1 MKKLLL
7 MLMVLFTTLTVN
19 AKCDWSGYWMK
30 KSYQSQ
36 NLFQFKTNLHYEDT
50 CFNYTWLVYDY
61 QLKRVDTL
69 SEFAGGVVEVQFNAK
84 GKYKVSI
91 HAVNKCAKH
100 GMASCDTNFVYNVDI
115 TIYGEKAKMGYK
127 PSIKD
132 CKSYTFEMNNMRD
145 TCMSYYYEIWDGDE
159 WIDSMTNREWDML
172 TDSAIYFGY
181 GWEDKNLEY
190 YSTKSER
197 LLQHEFKD
205 SGRYI
210 VFTYWQNKCTG
221 IDTWAFHKVT
231 VCPTVNTSNVVNLV
245 KPTPKVVAIYDM
257 MGRRV
262 YSIRKDE
269 LLIYIYDDGSRSKN
283 IVTD

>member
-30 KSYQSQ
+30 KVNQQQ
-36 NLFQFKTNLHYEDT
+36 NVYTFQTNIDWDSCVDYM
-50 CFNYTWLVYDY
+50 WLAYDY
-61 QLKRVDTL
+61 QLKRWDTL
-69 SEFAGGVVEVQFNAK
+69 QDMRGFTQVQFNVK
-84 GKYKVSI
+84 GKYKVGLK
-91 HAVNKCAKH
+91 VVDRCNKC
-100 GMASCDTNFVYNVDI
+100 DTMFYQIIDI
-115 TIYGEKAKMGYK
+115 TIYGSKAKMGYK

-172 TDSAIYFGY
+172 TDSGIYFGY
-181 GWEDKNLEY
+181 SWEDKNLEY

-197 LLQHEFKD
+197 LLQHQFTD

-231 VCPTVNTSNVVNLV
+231 VCPTMNTSNVVNLV
-245 KPTPKVVAIYDM
+245 KPTPKVVSIYDM

-262 YSIRKDE
+262 YTIRKDE
-269 LLIYIYDDGSRSKN
+269 ILIYIYDDGSRSKN
-283 IVTD
+283 IITD

>member
-7 MLMVLFTTLTVN
+7 MMMVLFTTLSVN
-19 AKCDWSGYWMK
+19 AKCDWSNYWMK
-30 KSYQSQ
+30 KVNQQQ
-36 NLFQFKTNLHYEDT
+36 NVFTFQTNIDYGPCLDYM
-50 CFNYTWLVYDY
+50 WLAYDY
-61 QLKRVDTL
+61 QLKRWDTL
-69 SEFAGGVVEVQFNAK
+69 QDMRGFTQVQFNAK
-84 GKYKVSI
+84 GQYKVMLKAI
-91 HAVNKCAKH
+91 DICNKC
-100 GMASCDTNFVYNVDI
+100 DTMFYQIIDI
-115 TIYGEKAKMGYK
+115 TIYGSKANMSYK

-132 CKSYTFEMNNMRD
+132 CKSYTFEMNNMQD
-145 TCMSYYYEIWDGDE
+145 TCMSYYYEIWDGNE
-159 WIDSMTNREWDML
+159 WIDSMTNREWEML

-181 GWEDKNLEY
+181 GWEDKYLEY

-197 LLQHEFKD
+197 VLQHDFKD

-210 VFTYWQNKCTG
+210 IFTYWQNKCTG

-262 YSIRKDE
+262 YAIRKDE
-269 LLIYIYDDGSRSKN
+269 ILIYIYDDGTRSKTV
-283 IVTD
+283 VTE

>member
-30 KSYQSQ
+30 KVNQQQ
-36 NLFQFKTNLHYEDT
+36 NVYTFQTNIDWDSCVDYM
-50 CFNYTWLVYDY
+50 WLAYDY
-61 QLKRVDTL
+61 QLKRWDTL
-69 SEFAGGVVEVQFNAK
+69 QDMRGFTQVQFNVK
-84 GKYKVSI
+84 GKYKVGLK
-91 HAVNKCAKH
+91 VVDRCNKC
-100 GMASCDTNFVYNVDI
+100 DTMFYQIIDI
-115 TIYGEKAKMGYK
+115 TIYGSKAKMGYK

-132 CKSYTFEMNNMRD
+132 CKSYTFEMNNMQD

-181 GWEDKNLEY
+181 SWEDKNLEY

-197 LLQHEFKD
+197 LLQHQFTD

-231 VCPTVNTSNVVNLV
+231 VCPTMNTSNVVNLV
-245 KPTPKVVAIYDM
+245 KPTPKVVSIYDM

-262 YSIRKDE
+262 YTIRKDE
-269 LLIYIYDDGSRSKN
+269 ILIYIYDDGSRSKN
-283 IVTD
+283 IITD

>member
-7 MLMVLFTTLTVN
+7 MMMVLFTTLTVN

-30 KSYQSQ
+30 KVNQQQ
-36 NLFQFKTNLHYEDT
+36 NVYTFQTNIDWDSCVDYM
-50 CFNYTWLVYDY
+50 WLAYDY
-61 QLKRVDTL
+61 QLKKWDTL
-69 SEFAGGVVEVQFNAK
+69 QDMRGFTQVQFNVK
-84 GKYKVSI
+84 GKYKVGLK
-91 HAVNKCAKH
+91 VVDRCNKC
-100 GMASCDTNFVYNVDI
+100 DTMFYQIIDI
-115 TIYGEKAKMGYK
+115 TIYGSKAKMSYK

-132 CKSYTFEMNNMRD
+132 CKSYTFEMNNMQD

-159 WIDSMTNREWDML
+159 WIDSMTNREWELL

-181 GWEDKNLEY
+181 GWEDENLEY

-221 IDTWAFHKVT
+221 IDTWAFNKVT

-262 YSIRKDE
+262 YAIRKDE
-269 LLIYIYDDGSRSKN
+269 ILIYIYDDGTRSKTV
-283 IVTD
+283 VTE